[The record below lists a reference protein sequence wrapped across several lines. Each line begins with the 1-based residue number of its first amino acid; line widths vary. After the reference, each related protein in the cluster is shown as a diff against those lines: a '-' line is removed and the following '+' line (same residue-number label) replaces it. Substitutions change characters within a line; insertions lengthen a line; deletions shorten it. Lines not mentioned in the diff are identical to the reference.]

1 MHDDQ
6 QVVRLFELDQALAV
20 GQFPVRWVK
29 NLGFGYGYPLF
40 NFYPPLVYY
49 LGEIFHL
56 GLGTGYIDSVKLVFG
71 FTFVGAA
78 VSMYLWSKNH
88 FGKLPAVIASIFY
101 SYAPYHAVDAYVR
114 GALAE
119 LTAFVWLPLIF
130 LTADRLMLKKQP
142 KYWLWLGIFLALLM
156 ITHNLIF
163 LPFFALLVIYTFFL
177 FIQTKEKSTFVR
189 NLIFSIIIGMGL
201 SAFFWLPALTEK
213 QYTLVD
219 SVLLS
224 DLAKY
229 ELHFVEPA
237 QLWNSLW
244 GFGGSTLGSLDGLS
258 FKLGKL
264 HIVFSI
270 VAVCFVFF
278 HKEMKVKLIKST
290 RIIVIAVF
298 ILFVFSVFMTTAYS
312 RSLWMFFS
320 PLQFL
325 QFPWR
330 FLTFASLFSSF
341 LVGVVVF
348 FIEKK
353 VNKHLITGLLAAS
366 IILLVIMPNLKYF
379 QPQQYLNVNDSYYT
393 NTDFIK
399 WNISKT
405 SFEFVPK
412 YVETI
417 SEYNPIEK
425 QTIKQLNLA
434 KEDVGTDDIKVI
446 EGSVKT
452 SNFKRHPDS
461 IDFNLTTETAS
472 TIRLPSFYFPG
483 WHVKVNGELH
493 PIKSDNPLHLIELE
507 LKTGEY
513 DIQARFTDTKIRR
526 IANLLSSL
534 FILLLIFA
542 IIKKKNYQRETSN
555 K

>member
-1 MHDDQ
+1 
-6 QVVRLFELDQALAV
+6 
-20 GQFPVRWVK
+20 
-29 NLGFGYGYPLF
+29 
-40 NFYPPLVYY
+40 
-49 LGEIFHL
+49 
-56 GLGTGYIDSVKLVFG
+56 
-71 FTFVGAA
+71 
-78 VSMYLWSKNH
+78 
-88 FGKLPAVIASIFY
+88 
-101 SYAPYHAVDAYVR
+101 
-114 GALAE
+114 
-119 LTAFVWLPLIF
+119 
-130 LTADRLMLKKQP
+130 
-142 KYWLWLGIFLALLM
+142 
-156 ITHNLIF
+156 
-163 LPFFALLVIYTFFL
+163 
-177 FIQTKEKSTFVR
+177 
-189 NLIFSIIIGMGL
+189 
-201 SAFFWLPALTEK
+201 
-213 QYTLVD
+213 
-219 SVLLS
+219 
-224 DLAKY
+224 
-229 ELHFVEPA
+229 
-237 QLWNSLW
+237 
-244 GFGGSTLGSLDGLS
+244 
-258 FKLGKL
+258 
-264 HIVFSI
+264 
-270 VAVCFVFF
+270 
-278 HKEMKVKLIKST
+278 
-290 RIIVIAVF
+290 
-298 ILFVFSVFMTTAYS
+298 MTTAYS